1 MTPPVVII
9 GGGII
14 GCCTALH
21 LKRLGHTGDVTV
33 VERDPTY
40 RFASTTLSCASI
52 RTQFATPVNVELSL
66 YGAKVLGDMTG
77 EIGLVDR
84 GYLVLATAAT
94 LPARRTALAMQR
106 RLGADITELDPAA
119 LVARFPWIDPAE
131 TVMAT
136 YGEVHEGWFDAYAL
150 LMATRRAAQAL
161 GVRFITA
168 EATSIHT
175 SGDTI
180 TAVQTATDERL
191 PAAWCINAAG
201 PQSARVAAMLG
212 LDIPVRARKRTVF
225 RFKAPLDGSAMP
237 MLFDTSG
244 AWMRPDGDGFIA
256 GIGPDEDPDA
266 DGDFEPDHD
275 LFETTLWPI
284 LAARVPALEQL
295 RLTGAWAGHYE
306 MNLFDHNGIVGA
318 PPQWP
323 GFVHAT
329 GFSGHGVM
337 HAPGVGRA
345 VAQLVLGLPPTID
358 TSPLDFRRLAT
369 ATPLLET
376 AIY

>member
-21 LKRLGHTGDVTV
+21 LKCLGHDGYVTV
-33 VERDPTY
+33 VERDPAY

-52 RTQFATPVNVELSL
+52 RTQFATPVNVALSL
-66 YGAKVLGDMTG
+66 YGAGVLAELAG

-106 RLGADITELDPAA
+106 SLGARITELDPAA
-119 LVARFPWIDPAE
+119 LVARFPWIDAAD
-131 TVMAT
+131 TAMAT
-136 YGEVHEGWFDAYAL
+136 YGEAHEGWFDAYAL
-150 LMATRRAAQAL
+150 LMATRRAAQGL
-161 GVRFITA
+161 GVRFLAA
-168 EATSIHT
+168 EATAIHAA
-175 SGDTI
+175 GDTI
-180 TAVQTATDERL
+180 TAVETASGERL
-191 PAAWCINAAG
+191 PAAWCVNAAG

-212 LDIPVRARKRTVF
+212 VDIPVRARKRTVF

-244 AWMRPDGDGFIA
+244 AWMRPDGNGFIA
-256 GIGPDEDPDA
+256 GIAPADDPDA
-266 DGDFEPDHD
+266 DGDFEPDHA
-275 LFETTLWPI
+275 LFESLLWPI

-318 PPQWP
+318 PPKWP

-337 HAPGVGRA
+337 HAPGIGRA
-345 VAQLVLGLPPTID
+345 VAEIILGLPATID